1 MLRSLLDIRQRIRGL
16 PHVEPMTP
24 ERKWY
29 SAPGRFLSCCIL
41 AFEVENGETEK
52 AGRGSNK
59 QVIVT
64 LLSVMQQQRI
74 DLHEVGLDAVFK
86 LLQEGASPRVRLVE
100 LPALVAYVILTSA
113 HAATLHSLLINIIAT
128 AVRAENLPAPP
139 AMAPNVQQ
147 RKAPPAL
154 HALFHRLVRD
164 EEAQMVPILIG
175 SDLLILIPSHQSH
188 VDHLDLV

>member
-1 MLRSLLDIRQRIRGL
+1 
-16 PHVEPMTP
+16 
-24 ERKWY
+24 
-29 SAPGRFLSCCIL
+29 
-41 AFEVENGETEK
+41 
-52 AGRGSNK
+52 
-59 QVIVT
+59 
-64 LLSVMQQQRI
+64 MQQQRI

-100 LPALVAYVILTSA
+100 LPALVAHVILTSA
-113 HAATLHSLLINIIAT
+113 HAATPHSLLINIIAT

-147 RKAPPAL
+147 REAPPAL
-154 HALFHRLVRD
+154 HALLHRLVRD
-164 EEAQMVPILIG
+164 EEAQMVPILVG